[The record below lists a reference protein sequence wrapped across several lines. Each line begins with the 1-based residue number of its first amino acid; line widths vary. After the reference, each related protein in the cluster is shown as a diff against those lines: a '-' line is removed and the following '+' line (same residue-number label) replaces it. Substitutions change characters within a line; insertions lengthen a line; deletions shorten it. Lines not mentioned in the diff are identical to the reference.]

1 VKLACP
7 RIMVAGTHSGVG
19 KTSVTLALVSAL
31 ARRGLKVQ
39 TFKVGPDYLDPTYL
53 TLASGRPCYNLDG
66 WMAGKD
72 HVASIFRE
80 KASSADV
87 AVIEGV
93 MGLFDGSD
101 PVGPEGSSAE
111 IASWLQA
118 PVLLVTHVHGLAR
131 SIAPMVR
138 GFAFFD
144 PNVLVAGVIANRC
157 GSQRH
162 GEWLSESLAAFN
174 LPPAVAAI
182 PRGAFPDLPSRHLGL
197 VTADSRNLPESVL
210 SLLGDTLER
219 FGEVDK
225 ILEIARNA
233 PPLLGASLGSADAH
247 DTQRVRVGIAYDA
260 AFHFYYQDN
269 LEALEAHGCELVRFS
284 PLKDRSVPVGLDG
297 MYIGGGYPEEYADE
311 LAENRTMREDIR
323 KFSESGRPLYAECGG
338 LMYLSQGI
346 ESRDGTRIPL
356 VGLLPFWTKMLERL
370 KSLGY
375 VEFTLSEESLFGK
388 AGDQLR
394 GHEFHY
400 SEIVDDATGGN
411 EWHDVYRGQRR
422 RSDAILRE
430 GFQRGQTLASYVHV
444 HFASRPHSV
453 GHFVSKCL
461 ASRKATHY
469 ER

>member
-1 VKLACP
+1 MKLACP

-19 KTSVTLALVSAL
+19 KTSITLALVSAL
-31 ARRGLKVQ
+31 ARRGLNVQ

-53 TLASGRPCYNLDG
+53 ALASGRPCYNLDG
-66 WMAGKD
+66 WMAGRD
-72 HVASIFRE
+72 HVTKIFQE
-80 KASSADV
+80 KTSSADV

-111 IASWLQA
+111 IASWLHA
-118 PVLLVTHVHGLAR
+118 PVLLVTHVHGLSR
-131 SIAPMVR
+131 SIAPLVK

-144 PNVLVAGVIANRC
+144 PHVFVAGVVANRC

-162 GEWLSESLAAFN
+162 GEWLSESLSAFG
-174 LPPAVAAI
+174 LPPVVAAI

-197 VTADSRNLPESVL
+197 VTADSRNLSESVL

-219 FGEVDK
+219 FGDVDQ

-233 PPLLGASLGSADAH
+233 PYLLGTPARPRDAH
-247 DTQRVRVGIAYDA
+247 ETQLVRVGIAYDE

-269 LEALEAHGCELVRFS
+269 LDALEAHGCELVRFS
-284 PLKDRSVPVGLDG
+284 PLKDGCVPDGLDG
-297 MYIGGGYPEEYADE
+297 MYIGGGYPEEYAQA
-311 LAENRTMREDIR
+311 LAENRTMMDDVR

-338 LMYLSQGI
+338 LMYLSHGI
-346 ESRDGTRIPL
+346 ECLDGRRIPL
-356 VGLLPFWTKMLERL
+356 VGLLPFWTKMLDRL

-375 VEFTLSEESLFGK
+375 VEITLSEESLFGK
-388 AGDQLR
+388 AGDRLR

-400 SEIVDDATGGN
+400 SEMVDDMTVGQ
-411 EWHDVYRGQRR
+411 EWADVYRGQRR
-422 RSDAILRE
+422 RSDAIMRE
-430 GFQRGQTLASYVHV
+430 GFQLRETLASYVHV
-444 HFASRPHSV
+444 HFASRPNAV
-453 GHFVSKCL
+453 RHFVGKCL
-461 ASRKATHY
+461 ASRKVNQH